1 VRTDPTAAA
10 AVAVA
15 LRLAGLHTTAVLC
28 SEEAL
33 SLVNGSYFD
42 VIVLEAEPGHPGI
55 VDVCRTV
62 RRSPLNRHA
71 TIIVLA
77 AALPQGDELHGL
89 DVRLIRTDQSDNIV
103 REIGRVAASYTDRGN
118 DGWRPPLFLEDL
130 QIDPARRA
138 IRVRGSSV
146 SVTRQE
152 FELLYLL
159 ASHPGLVFSRQ
170 RLLSR
175 LWPPGALVTPRSVDA
190 MVARL
195 RQKIERDPSAPTL
208 LLTVWGDG
216 YRIADQ

>member
-1 VRTDPTAAA
+1 M
-10 AVAVA
+10 
-15 LRLAGLHTTAVLC
+15 C
-28 SEEAL
+28 SAEAL
-33 SLVNGSYFD
+33 PLVNGSYFD
-42 VIVLEAEPGHPGI
+42 VIVLEAEPGNLGMA
-55 VDVCRTV
+55 DVCRAV

-77 AALPQGDELHGL
+77 ATLPPGDEMRGL
-89 DVRLIRTDQSDNIV
+89 DVCLIRAPRPDDIA
-103 REIGRVAASYTDRGN
+103 REIGRVAASHTDRDN
-118 DGWRPPLFLEDL
+118 DGWRPPLFLKDL

-138 IRVRGSSV
+138 IRIRGSGV
-146 SVTRQE
+146 TVTRQE

-170 RLLSR
+170 RLLSK

-190 MVARL
+190 IVARL
-195 RQKIERDPSAPTL
+195 RQKIERDPSTPTL